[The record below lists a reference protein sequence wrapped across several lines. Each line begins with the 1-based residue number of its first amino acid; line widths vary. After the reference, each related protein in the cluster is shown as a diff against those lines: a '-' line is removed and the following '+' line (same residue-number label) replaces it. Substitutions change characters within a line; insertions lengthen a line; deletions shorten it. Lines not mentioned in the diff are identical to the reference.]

1 MSEDVRD
8 LGGRLRRVGLATL
21 IGIAGSLTI
30 TIALPTRDHFPLPPG
45 SCGNAWW
52 AQGTLVVGGSPSLM
66 IAGAVVIAVA
76 AYSAFGFARWWSA
89 TRVGRLPRATARYA
103 APDAR

>member
-8 LGGRLRRVGLATL
+8 LGGRLGRVGLATL
-21 IGIAGSLTI
+21 IGIVGSLAI
-30 TIALPTRDHFPLPPG
+30 TLLLPTRDHFPLPPG
-45 SCGNAWW
+45 SCGNGWW

-76 AYSAFGFARWWSA
+76 AYSAFSFASWWLA
-89 TRVGRLPRATARYA
+89 TRVTPLPRATASYA
-103 APDAR
+103 PR